1 MRYCGYAQAG
11 TLPASTPILVHPK
24 DDEAKAFCEHF
35 DFEPRP
41 TDPYHLFLLMKD
53 LRQLAK

>member
-1 MRYCGYAQAG
+1 MPRPG